1 MSVDNA
7 KRRWYH
13 PDQFDNDEA
22 LRQMIYDVVDPDSR
36 VLDVGAGV
44 GNLFPYELKNRV
56 ADLIGIDR
64 DPRVEANPLLHRGIR
79 ADVTDI
85 PIEDSYFDVVF
96 SRYVLEHIEKPEE
109 FLREMYRILKPG
121 GYFIFLTP
129 NKWHYVSLASLLTPH
144 HFHKWYNR
152 LRGRDRADTFPTFY
166 RLNSVSDI
174 RRQLQAAG
182 FVERKLVLLEC
193 CPNYLT
199 FCMPAF
205 MLGVGYE
212 RLINSS
218 NLFAEMRGNI
228 LGCFSKRTQNTF

>member
-1 MSVDNA
+1 MNVANV
-7 KRRWYH
+7 KRRYYR
-13 PDQFDNDEA
+13 PDQFNNDEA
-22 LRQMIYDVVDPDSR
+22 LRQVIYHTVEPDSQ

-56 ADLIGIDR
+56 AELVGVDH
-64 DPRVEANPLLHRGIR
+64 DPRVEANPLLHRGIY

-85 PIEDSYFDVVF
+85 PIEDGYFDVVF

-109 FLREMYRILKPG
+109 FLREMYRVLKPG

-129 NKWHYVSLASLLTPH
+129 NKWHYVSLASRLMPH
-144 HFHKWYNR
+144 WFHKWYNR
-152 LRGRDRADTFPTFY
+152 LRGRDRADTFSTFY

-174 RRQLQAAG
+174 RRQLYLTG
-182 FVERKLVLLEC
+182 FVERKLVHLEC

-205 MLGVGYE
+205 VLGVGYE
-212 RLINSS
+212 RLLNSS
-218 NLFAEMRGNI
+218 NLFARIRGNI
-228 LGCFSKRTQNTF
+228 LGCFSKRTKNTF